1 MRSVLHHKTV
11 LLSSSISCLYELSL
25 IGERLL
31 IAAHIIGKERYCIT
45 ELIPLKRSKQLL
57 KDYENDFDSLFEKI
71 TLEESKGKYY
81 ALKINVDKSEGE
93 QKDLQS

>member
-1 MRSVLHHKTV
+1 MK
-11 LLSSSISCLYELSL
+11 
-25 IGERLL
+25 
-31 IAAHIIGKERYCIT
+31 K
-45 ELIPLKRSKQLL
+45 SKQLL